1 MKMVFAIVNK
11 DDSGV
16 VSEALTQEG
25 FFVTKI
31 ATKGGFLSAGNT
43 TLITGTD
50 DDKVDQVIQIIEEH
64 SKSRKE
70 LVSIGSYRHRN
81 LLSLPCGGYCGRCD
95 DLRFA
100 RRAVRKSL
108 KPIFAKKQ
116 PKGCFFIPD

>member
-64 SKSRKE
+64 SKSR
-70 LVSIGSYRHRN
+70 LYRHGH
-81 LLSLPCGGYCGRCD
+81 LLSLPCGGYCGRRD

-100 RRAVRKSL
+100 RRAVREGL
-108 KPIFAKKQ
+108 KAHIESKKQ
-116 PKGCFFIPD
+116 PFGCFFIPD

>member
-70 LVSIGSYRHRN
+70 LLWR
-81 LLSLPCGGYCGRCD
+81 LLW
-95 DLRFA
+95 
-100 RRAVRKSL
+100 AVRRSSFCPSSGSKKS
-108 KPIFAKKQ
+108 KSDICKKAAERLLFYTRLM
-116 PKGCFFIPD
+116 GM